1 MNIKEIIEQN
11 NLKTREDI
19 NSFMKDFIGELMQQ
33 MLDKEFDNH
42 MDFEKGKRR
51 KETNVRNG
59 KSSIK
64 NIKTNYGELPIEM
77 PRDRTGSFEPI
88 IVPKRKTLL
97 MDTADTILMMYAK
110 GNSVRDIKELVKQI
124 YNVDINENF
133 ISETTKMV
141 SDEVKAFKIRSL
153 KEIYPFVYMDCM
165 YVNVKENMVSVKKA
179 VYVALGIDIEGKKEV
194 LDFWIGD
201 SESSSFWYG
210 ILEELKIK
218 GVKDIIYLCSDGVTG
233 FKEILEQAYPKT
245 IHQRCIVHI
254 VRNLNK
260 CVSRK
265 QWKELCDD
273 LKTIYKTINIESAKD
288 ASTQV
293 LEKWKDNKLLY
304 RKLTN
309 DIPHMLQ
316 LYEYPEGIRKIVYT
330 TNPIESMNSSLRKV
344 TNGKGSF
351 VNEQALE
358 KVLYL
363 RIKELSDKWNKNRT
377 NNWQV
382 VLNELCIMYGDRVE
396 KYIKFYKE
404 IEIYI
409 YN

>member
-1 MNIKEIIEQN
+1 M
-11 NLKTREDI
+11 
-19 NSFMKDFIGELMQQ
+19 S
-33 MLDKEFDNH
+33 
-42 MDFEKGKRR
+42 
-51 KETNVRNG
+51 RN
-59 KSSIK
+59 
-64 NIKTNYGELPIEM
+64 
-77 PRDRTGSFEPI
+77 RTGSFEPI

-110 GNSVRDIKELVKQI
+110 GNSVRDIKGLVKQI

-210 ILEELKIK
+210 ILEELKIR

-363 RIKELSDKWNKNRT
+363 RIKELSDKWNKNRA

-396 KYIKFYKE
+396 KYIK
-404 IEIYI
+404 
-409 YN
+409 

>member
-110 GNSVRDIKELVKQI
+110 GNSVRDIKGLVKQI

-210 ILEELKIK
+210 ILEELKIR

-363 RIKELSDKWNKNRT
+363 RIKELSDKWNKNRA

-396 KYIKFYKE
+396 KYIKF
-404 IEIYI
+404 
-409 YN
+409 

>member
-110 GNSVRDIKELVKQI
+110 GNSVRDIKGLVKQI

-210 ILEELKIK
+210 ILEELKIR

-233 FKEILEQAYPKT
+233 FKDILEQAYPKT

-363 RIKELSDKWNKNRT
+363 RIKELSDKWNKNRA

-396 KYIKFYKE
+396 KYIKF
-404 IEIYI
+404 
-409 YN
+409 